1 MRFHS
6 GAVDGAVVCEKV
18 ANRLTRS
25 QAVLWSP
32 AGQRPVREV
41 RGNIE
46 PNPSLFWWSPHSS
59 ARLSHSPIVILYYA
73 TASTQRPLLSEL
85 TPTAKQSSQ
94 FSLEYSQIV
103 IEVLV
108 CRCII
113 KGKTKV
119 KYEKECLLKGNPHKS
134 SWWPANSPKRRV
146 ALTTCCRHDRGNRS
160 ADDVISR
167 EAQQREGAEQ
177 RDCQGRQS
185 AQFADRRRPLQFK
198 FTLRLTVSLC
208 DLAWDGARVDCF
220 QCTALLECFSVSLW
234 QTRTGSRRRQ
244 KLVL

>member
-1 MRFHS
+1 MVAALIRSAVAQSNCHS
-6 GAVDGAVVCEKV
+6 LLRHGLYSAAF
-18 ANRLTRS
+18 A
-25 QAVLWSP
+25 LW
-32 AGQRPVREV
+32 ADTHCK
-41 RGNIE
+41 
-46 PNPSLFWWSPHSS
+46 W
-59 ARLSHSPIVILYYA
+59 
-73 TASTQRPLLSEL
+73 
-85 TPTAKQSSQ
+85 AKLAAQPGV
-94 FSLEYSQIV
+94 FIQIV

-108 CRCII
+108 CRCIV

-119 KYEKECLLKGNPHKS
+119 KYEKECSLKGNPHKS

-160 ADDVISR
+160 ADDEISR

-185 AQFADRRRPLQFK
+185 AQFADRRRPQQFK